1 MLSMRLLLAFSF
13 RAPPLV
19 GARFLSSKSVLL
31 CPSDFSAVLPY
42 VVFRLK
48 LGNSGPRVDG
58 LGKALRGFFK
68 KTIHRALGTHTNGV
82 KLIVVQ
88 LAKLGG
94 TQKRQAQI

>member
-1 MLSMRLLLAFSF
+1 M
-13 RAPPLV
+13 
-19 GARFLSSKSVLL
+19 L

-94 TQKRQAQI
+94 TQKRQAQNLTAQSSDRIADNELDFTTVK